1 MSQKGKYYIT
11 TPIYYPSAKLHIGHT
26 YCTTIA
32 DSEARF
38 HRLDGDE
45 VFFLTGS
52 DEHGQKIEQKAEAE
66 GVTPLEYTTRIVSM
80 FKELWKELNISN
92 DDFIRTTEERHKKV
106 VQALFQ
112 RAYDKGDIYLG
123 KYEGWYCIP
132 DETFWPENKL
142 TEEHVCPDCGRPLQ
156 RVSEEAYFFKMSKY
170 ADRWLKFIEEN
181 PGFIQPESRRNEMI
195 QFVKSGLDDLCV
207 SRTSFTWG
215 IPVPFDPK
223 HVVYVWFDALVNYL
237 TAAGIMDDKEKFE
250 KFWPADVHLVGK
262 EIVRFHTIIWPIML
276 MSLGI
281 ELPKMVYGHG
291 WLIVDG
297 EKMSKSRGNVIDPIP
312 LLREFGSD
320 AIRYYLLNDIQ
331 LGQDGNFSRERLIN
345 RINSDLSNDL
355 GNLLYRT
362 LSMVEKYEDGVL
374 NKGDASVDDKVDAAC
389 REVEKGAEDTL
400 KAFKEGMTNWKINDA
415 LRAVWAYIRSLNKF
429 IDVTEPWILAKD
441 EAKAPALQAVLYHIC
456 EGLRFVALMAEPVIP
471 IGAEKIWNQLGLT
484 GFADAGY
491 ADLTWGGI
499 PDGTIVHKEAPIY
512 PRIDLEEEAKKAAA
526 IEAKIKEEEAA
537 KAPEVNPAI
546 EPVKPEITFDEF
558 GKIDL
563 RVAKILTAEKV
574 KKSRKLIKMTVS
586 LGNEERTVVSGI
598 AEHYKPEE
606 LIGKQ
611 VIFVANLKPAKLMG
625 IESQGMILAASL
637 DGKLVVPTVDMPA
650 GSRVK

>member
-362 LSMVEKYEDGVL
+362 LSMVEKYEGGVL

-400 KAFKEGMTNWKINDA
+400 KAFREGMTNWKINDA

-546 EPVKPEITFDEF
+546 EPVKPEITFDDF

>member
-80 FKELWKELNISN
+80 FKQLWKELNISN

-276 MSLGI
+276 MSLDI

-389 REVEKGAEDTL
+389 REVKKGADDTL

-546 EPVKPEITFDEF
+546 EPVKPEITFDDF

>member
-80 FKELWKELNISN
+80 FKQLWKELNISN

-112 RAYDKGDIYLG
+112 RAYDQGDIYLG

-276 MSLGI
+276 MSLDI

-362 LSMVEKYEDGVL
+362 LFMVEKYEDGVL

-389 REVEKGAEDTL
+389 REVKKGADDTL

-415 LRAVWAYIRSLNKF
+415 LRAVWAYSRSLNKF

-441 EAKAPALQAVLYHIC
+441 EAKAPALQTVLYHIC

-546 EPVKPEITFDEF
+546 EPVKPEITFDDF

>member
-80 FKELWKELNISN
+80 FKQLWKELNISN
-92 DDFIRTTEERHKKV
+92 DDFIRTTEEHHKKV

-276 MSLGI
+276 MSLNI

-400 KAFKEGMTNWKINDA
+400 KAFREGMTNWKINDA

-546 EPVKPEITFDEF
+546 EPVKPEITFDDF

>member
-80 FKELWKELNISN
+80 FKQLWKELNISN

-142 TEEHVCPDCGRPLQ
+142 TEEHVCPDCGRSLQ

-281 ELPKMVYGHG
+281 ERPKMVYGHG

-374 NKGDASVDDKVDAAC
+374 NRGDASVDDKVDAAC

-400 KAFKEGMTNWKINDA
+400 KAFREGMTNWKINDA

-546 EPVKPEITFDEF
+546 EPVKPEITFDDF

>member
-80 FKELWKELNISN
+80 FKQLWKELNISN

-276 MSLGI
+276 MSLNI

-389 REVEKGAEDTL
+389 CEVEKGAEDTL
-400 KAFKEGMTNWKINDA
+400 KAFREGMTNWKINDA

-546 EPVKPEITFDEF
+546 EPVKPEITFDDF